1 MITVASDGRFVVEF
15 SPHFTGEDWLNR
27 VRGLVNLLKNVHEDF
42 LYKED
47 VYQALGMLED
57 MLPDDDS
64 AIAMFKALG
73 VKPPSKH
80 IPT

>member
-15 SPHFTGEDWLNR
+15 GPHFTGEDWLNR

-47 VYQALGMLED
+47 VYQALCMLED

-64 AIAMFKALG
+64 AITMFKALG
-73 VKPPSKH
+73 IKK
-80 IPT
+80 